1 MNPHI
6 TTIQFNATTFS
17 ADDSLMQLLQAK
29 AYYHELSPNNV
40 YAAMFNN
47 TFFYGGD
54 SSDTSQPQQ
63 PQLSKKLLLMLSLAL
78 KQARPQAFY
87 CTLENN
93 HHNFMLS
100 DVFHDYPMYPFML
113 TLGQEY
119 ERFCHAHTL
128 VSEQYYAHI
137 IGMWLLQRC
146 VERLA
151 HACQVTTY
159 CAVYPGSSKEIP
171 LQVNRTLFSVF
182 SKQAQH
188 CGITIN
194 EHYMFSPLHTVAGII
209 LPHSG
214 TTMCQHCTIRECQF
228 RNILT

>member
-1 MNPHI
+1 MKPHI
-6 TTIQFNATTFS
+6 ITIHFDATSFS
-17 ADDSLMQLLQAK
+17 ADDSLIQLLQAK

-40 YAAMFNN
+40 HTAIFNN
-47 TFFYGGD
+47 TFFHGGD

-63 PQLSKKLLLMLSLAL
+63 PRLSKKLLLMLSMAL

-93 HHNFMLS
+93 HQNPMLS
-100 DVFHDYPMYPFML
+100 DVFHEYPMYPFML
-113 TLGQEY
+113 SLGQEY
-119 ERFCHAHTL
+119 ERWCHKHTL

-137 IGMWLLQRC
+137 IGMWMLQRC
-146 VERLA
+146 VEKLA
-151 HACQVTTY
+151 QVCNMTTY
-159 CAVYPGSSKEIP
+159 CAVYPGSSKELP

-182 SKQAQH
+182 SNKAQSY
-188 CGITIN
+188 GITIN
-194 EHYMFSPLHTVAGII
+194 EHCMFSPLHTVAGVI

-214 TTMCQHCTIRECQF
+214 ANPCQRCMSQQCQF